1 MVSGPELAP
10 MLEEFKGNISAA
22 EDHHHYGQ
30 KPGFQSA
37 FAKDAESLISSFGDM
52 RNPFTE

>member
-1 MVSGPELAP
+1 MVSGPKLAP

-30 KPGFQSA
+30 KHGFQSA
-37 FAKDAESLISSFGDM
+37 FAKDFFFFFFFFFFPEK
-52 RNPFTE
+52 